1 MRFQRFT
8 MLVVLLAPLLGAT
21 LQGCSTPGVGDPCLP
36 EQIPATGFD
45 ESEAYV
51 ESSSVQCETR
61 VCLVYHLN
69 GVPSDSKSNLC
80 PTAPPCDPANK
91 NCVAPPTCA
100 PQTCPSNESAGNCV
114 NNRVYCSC
122 RCDAGKNSGFAACQ
136 CPDGFSCQEVLAQG
150 GPGVRG
156 SYCIRSGTAHQ

>member
-1 MRFQRFT
+1 VRFQRFT

-45 ESEAYV
+45 DSEAYI

-61 VCLVYHLN
+61 VCLVYHLK
-69 GVPSDSKSNLC
+69 GDPRPGCTPS
-80 PTAPPCDPANK
+80 TAPACDPANK
-91 NCVAPPTCA
+91 NCIDPPTCA
-100 PQTCPSNESAGNCV
+100 PQTEV
-114 NNRVYCSC
+114 EKFVYCSC
-122 RCDAGKNSGFAACQ
+122 RCNAGKNSGFAACQ
-136 CPDGFSCQEVLAQG
+136 CPTGFSCQEVLTQG

-156 SYCIRSGTAHQ
+156 SYCIRKGTATQ